1 MTGGGILV
9 LNQTEVRELL
19 DLRECI
25 DVVASAFRAH
35 AEGNLPIAPG
45 ILGAHIGEGGFHI
58 KTAALAGSPAYFAV
72 KINANYPGNPS
83 RFGLPT
89 IQGLIALFEAGRGT
103 PLAVMDSI
111 EITILRTAAA
121 SAVAATHLARP
132 DAAVLTICGCGSQ
145 GRSHVRALLQV
156 RPITQVFAF
165 DTDPECAARF
175 ARELGGELRLDIRV
189 VKTLEAAVPASD
201 ICVTCT
207 PARAPILPAEL
218 VRPGLFIAAVGADN
232 PEKQELEPGLLRRS
246 TVVVD
251 ILEQAATIGELHHA
265 LSAGVMALADVH
277 AELGQIVAGL
287 RPGRSSQEEII
298 VFDSTGT
305 ALQDVAAASLVYE
318 RAVRLGRG
326 NSLPMAS

>member
-1 MTGGGILV
+1 MTGGSLLV
-9 LNQTEVRELL
+9 LNQAEVRELL
-19 DLRECI
+19 DLPECI
-25 DVVASAFRAH
+25 DAVAIAFRAH

-58 KTAALAGSPAYFAV
+58 KTAALAGSPTYFAV

-83 RFGLPT
+83 RYGLPT
-89 IQGLIALFEAGRGT
+89 IQGLVALFEAGRGT

-121 SAVAATHLARP
+121 SAVAARHLARAQ
-132 DAAVLTICGCGSQ
+132 AAVLTICGCGSQ
-145 GRSHVRALLQV
+145 GRSHLRALLQV

-175 ARELGGELRLDIRV
+175 ARELGDELEVDIRV
-189 VKTLEAAVPASD
+189 VKTLEAAVPVSD

-207 PARAPILPAEL
+207 PARAPILPASL

-232 PEKQELEPGLLRRS
+232 PEKQELEPGVLGGS

-265 LSAGVMALADVH
+265 ISAGVMTAADVH
-277 AELGQIVAGL
+277 AELGQVVAGL
-287 RPGRSSQEEII
+287 RPGRTSEEEII

-305 ALQDVAAASLVYE
+305 ALQDVAAASLVYQ

-326 NSLPMAS
+326 NVLPMAS

>member
-1 MTGGGILV
+1 VTDGYLLF
-9 LNQTEVRELL
+9 LNQADVRELL
-19 DLRECI
+19 DLPECI
-25 DVVASAFRAH
+25 AAVASAFRAH
-35 AEGNLPIAPG
+35 AQGNVPIAPG
-45 ILGAHIGEGGFHI
+45 ILGAHIGEGGFHV
-58 KTAALAGSPAYFAV
+58 KTAALGGTPAYFAT
-72 KINANYPGNPS
+72 KINANFPGNPS
-83 RFGLPT
+83 RFGLPA

-132 DAAVLTICGCGSQ
+132 DAAILTICGCGNQ
-145 GRSHVRALLQV
+145 GRSHLRALLQV
-156 RPITQVFAF
+156 RPIRQVFAF
-165 DTDPECAARF
+165 DTDPERAERF
-175 ARELGGELRLDIRV
+175 ARELGDELRLDIRTV
-189 VKTLEAAVPASD
+189 RTLDEAVPGSD

-207 PARAPILPAEL
+207 PARAPILSASL
-218 VRPGLFIAAVGADN
+218 LRPGLFIAAVGADN
-232 PEKQELEPGLLRRS
+232 PDKQELEPGVLLGS

-265 LSAGVMALADVH
+265 IAAGVMGPADVH

-287 RPGRSSQEEII
+287 RPGRMSEEEVF

-318 RAVRLGRG
+318 RALRLGRG
-326 NSLPMAS
+326 HSLPLAS